1 MATPLWGDGA
11 LWGDDIYYSSA
22 STKAGYVAYQE
33 TNGNR
38 LALVLRH
45 ISDQGGGLS
54 ETFALHS
61 LRVMLSPIHQIEH
74 TFEAYVDLVA
84 PSERIALNINLNSPE
99 AGALYNVR
107 LKASR
112 KQYKRA

>member
-1 MATPLWGDGA
+1 
-11 LWGDDIYYSSA
+11 
-22 STKAGYVAYQE
+22 VAYQE

-38 LALVLRH
+38 LALVLH
-45 ISDQGGGLS
+45 HDADQIAGLGD
-54 ETFALHS
+54 TFALHS
-61 LRVMLSPIHQIEH
+61 LRAMLSPVHQIEH
-74 TFEAYVDLVA
+74 TFEAYIDLVA
-84 PSERIALNINLNSPE
+84 PSERIALNIHLNTPE